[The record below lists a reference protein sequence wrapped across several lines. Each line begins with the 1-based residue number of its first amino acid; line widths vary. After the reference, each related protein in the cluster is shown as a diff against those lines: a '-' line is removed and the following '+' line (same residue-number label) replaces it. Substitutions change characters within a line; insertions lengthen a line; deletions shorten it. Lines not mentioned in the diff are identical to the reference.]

1 MKLLGHRRQKHE
13 RVRFIGYR
21 DWMPFGS
28 RYQWL
33 FQGGLAMNEE
43 YYDLQALAYEEEW
56 REEKI
61 ERMFENGSTE
71 SE

>member
-1 MKLLGHRRQKHE
+1 
-13 RVRFIGYR
+13 
-21 DWMPFGS
+21 MPVSG
-28 RYQWL
+28 RPTRI

-61 ERMFENGSTE
+61 KRMFENDNNE
-71 SE
+71 NE